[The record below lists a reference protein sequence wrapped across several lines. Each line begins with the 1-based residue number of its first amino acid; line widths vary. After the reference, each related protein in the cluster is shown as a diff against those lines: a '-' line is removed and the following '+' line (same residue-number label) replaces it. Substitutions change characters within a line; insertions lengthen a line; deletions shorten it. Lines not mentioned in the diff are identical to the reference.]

1 MKFENKTNSQTA
13 LQIFYQNIRGLKH
26 KTDGL
31 MYMLD
36 SFDHSPDMN
45 NLVSMTMFLLEVLFL
60 DSLSLFVM
68 HGVIKNM

>member
-13 LQIFYQNIRGLKH
+13 LQIFHQNIRGLKH

-36 SFDHSPDMN
+36 SFDLSPDIICLSEHC
-45 NLVSMTMFLLEVLFL
+45 LVY
-60 DSLSLFVM
+60 
-68 HGVIKNM
+68 H